1 VTAAV
6 NPSVALALAEGGASY
21 PAGMAVRDGM
31 DGEVVRRWFRL
42 AADALAQTRSAIDAL
57 NVFPVPDSDTGSNL
71 HLTLLSAADAVDA
84 LAPLASPAEVWH
96 AATEG
101 AMLGACGNSGIIVS
115 QLLRGLGDVCAP
127 ASPCDGPVLARALG
141 NAATLARA
149 AVSRPAEGTVLTVAD
164 AAAGAA
170 AQYLAAAVALTGIG
184 GTSAGGDAASSPAP
198 AAGTLAQVV
207 AAAAAG
213 ARLALART
221 QQQLDVLAAS
231 GVVDAGAAGLC
242 VLLDALTAAVTGA
255 TPAAYE
261 VPQAAGRPP
270 GGMPGAPGRSY
281 GYEVTFLLDAPAE
294 LVEGLRERLDALG
307 DSLVIVGGD
316 GHWHVHVHVP
326 DAGAAIEAGLTAG
339 RPRRI
344 TVTYLGAMAAASG
357 HRALAIAAG
366 PGLTALLSGAGALVV
381 QHRGGYPP
389 SPAALS
395 AAVRQAG
402 VQVIIVPNGEDGAAA
417 ARAAAARLGEEG
429 IEVSVIGVR
438 SPVQAL
444 AAMAVHDPQRDFRE
458 DAEAMS
464 RAAAAM
470 RYASV
475 SPSGSRPSTA
485 PGEGVAA
492 RGEGVAARGEGVV
505 GRVGKDAAAHG
516 ADQAEVAIAVADL
529 LLDSEA
535 ELVTLVQGELADPGL
550 ASVVARHVRRARP
563 AAEVVCYDGG
573 PPDFFLLIGA
583 E

>member
-1 VTAAV
+1 MT
-6 NPSVALALAEGGASY
+6 
-21 PAGMAVRDGM
+21 VRDGM

-57 NVFPVPDSDTGSNL
+57 NVFPVPDSDTGTNL

-84 LAPLASPAEVWH
+84 LAPQAGLAEVWR

-141 NAATLARA
+141 NAAALARA

-170 AQYLAAAVALTGIG
+170 AQCLG
-184 GTSAGGDAASSPAP
+184 GS
-198 AAGTLAQVV
+198 LAQVA

-213 ARLALART
+213 ARRALART

-255 TPAAYE
+255 APAAYE
-261 VPQAAGRPP
+261 VPQAAERPP
-270 GGMPGAPGRSY
+270 GGPGRHGAPGGSC

-294 LVEGLRERLDALG
+294 LVDGLRERLDALG

-326 DAGAAIEAGLTAG
+326 DAGAAIEEALGTG

-344 TVTYLGAMAAASG
+344 TVSYLGATAAASG

-366 PGLTALLSGAGALVV
+366 PGLAELLSGAGALVV
-381 QHRGGYPP
+381 PHRGGYPP

-395 AAVRQAG
+395 AAVRRAG
-402 VQVIIVPNGEDGAAA
+402 EQVIIVPSGDDGAAA
-417 ARAAAARLGEEG
+417 ARTAASRLGDEG
-429 IEVSVIGVR
+429 IEVSVIAVH

-444 AAMAVHDPQRDFRE
+444 AAVAVHDPQRGFRQ
-458 DAEAMS
+458 DADAMS

-475 SPSGSRPSTA
+475 CPSGSRTSTA
-485 PGEGVAA
+485 PGGGVA
-492 RGEGVAARGEGVV
+492 GGVSGRAGRAGRRAGRVEGVV
-505 GRVGKDAAAHG
+505 GRVEGAVTAHG
-516 ADQAEVAIAVADL
+516 ADQAEVAIAVAGQ
-529 LLDSEA
+529 LLDGGT
-535 ELVTLVQGELADPGL
+535 ELVTLVQGERADHGLAD
-550 ASVVARHVRRARP
+550 VVARHVRGASP

-573 PPDFFLLIGA
+573 PADFFLLIGA